1 MRLGLGLG
9 LGLRLGLRP
18 GRPLACIPLLG
29 PLACQL
35 RLAGAPL
42 SSGLA
47 PVLQALRAGLRGV
60 QGTAA
65 APAPTP
71 APVPAPAL
79 SAARRGVAVCG
90 AAVCGVAAHA
100 SSPLSS
106 VRSALA
112 HVRAAAAEPPGSC
125 SVGSLPPL
133 ACSAPQPAAGS
144 VVTPPRSAVTPPSW
158 PAAPSRQR
166 RGDAW
171 PVSGSSP
178 TVKRGP
184 WLPPPGRWR
193 PVNGRPA
200 VAEGG

>member
-1 MRLGLGLG
+1 M
-9 LGLRLGLRP
+9 
-18 GRPLACIPLLG
+18 PLLE

-47 PVLQALRAGLRGV
+47 PVLQALRAGLQAGLRGV

-112 HVRAAAAEPPGSC
+112 HVRAAAAEPPGSW

-144 VVTPPRSAVTPPSW
+144 VVTPPRSVVTPPSW
-158 PAAPSRQR
+158 PTAPSRQR
-166 RGDAW
+166 RGEAC
-171 PVSGSSP
+171 PVSGSP
-178 TVKRGP
+178 TIKRGP
-184 WLPPPGRWR
+184 WLPPSGRWR
-193 PVNGRPA
+193 PISGRPA